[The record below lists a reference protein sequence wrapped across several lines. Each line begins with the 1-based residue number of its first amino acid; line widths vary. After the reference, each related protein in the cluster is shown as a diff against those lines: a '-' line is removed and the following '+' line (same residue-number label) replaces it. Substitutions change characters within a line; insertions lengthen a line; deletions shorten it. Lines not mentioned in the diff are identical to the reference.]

1 MAMKNQMIEIST
13 VIGGSTDE
21 DGFPT
26 GSGGTEIKKNIFA
39 DVKSVG
45 FSEYYEGLKDG
56 IKASYLFRVNMHE
69 FILTVETA
77 RTITEYKPTR
87 IKFENT
93 YYRIVRQYK
102 RGFGFLEL
110 TCEEVER

>member
-13 VIGGSTDE
+13 VIGGSTDS

-26 GSGGTEIKKNIFA
+26 GEGTTEIKKNIFA

-69 FILTVETA
+69 LILTVETA

-87 IKFENT
+87 IKFDGA